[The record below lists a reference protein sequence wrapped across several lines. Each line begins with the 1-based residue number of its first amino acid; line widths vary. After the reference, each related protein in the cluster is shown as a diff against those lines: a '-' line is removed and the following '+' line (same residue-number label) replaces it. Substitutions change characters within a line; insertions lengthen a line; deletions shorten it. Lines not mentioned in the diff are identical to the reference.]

1 MTQTIHTAADNTLS
15 PVRALRSLT
24 SAQAGQIVAGLSSLA
39 GTWDITRHEG
49 CDGQLSL
56 LLAHTGHDDTTLIVD
71 RDRHGIHVSLML
83 GDQVHASE
91 HRYKTTSDAVSAIKA
106 MAASPTLEL
115 RRHSA

>member
-1 MTQTIHTAADNTLS
+1 MTQTIHTAADDTRS

-24 SAQAGQIVAGLSSLA
+24 SAQASQIVAGLSDLA
-39 GTWDITRHEG
+39 GSWDIARHEA

-56 LLAHTGHDDTTLIVD
+56 LLAHTGHDDTTLVVD

-83 GDQVHASE
+83 GDQVHVSE
-91 HRYKTTSDAVSAIKA
+91 HRYTTTSDAVTAIKA
-106 MAASPTLEL
+106 MAASPTLEP